1 MTDLARYFQ
10 STTRQAVMT
19 PLSVANTGGAA
30 IGQAV
35 MGLGETIDGIAQR
48 DEQFWVQKA
57 MSDIDNDARGIW
69 ENATTS
75 AGDGAANFETSY
87 LQQIDQRYEAAR
99 MTAPSPRALRMF
111 ESQALNHRGQQQAAA
126 QGFATQEKYEYRRDS
141 IMQEADN
148 LAQELYRFPSVPN
161 HSPVGALVPPGLPAG
176 SMPDKAA
183 GYYSSGGTT
192 LPGMEAAPMAANLD
206 QWQSSYYSPK
216 DFADGVNMADR
227 SGPVMVSKRV
237 VSSLDWVTDQFGQGK
252 LQINSGYR
260 TPASNQARAESG
272 PEGPHTHGESLDVQ
286 VRDLPQSE
294 KNRLYS
300 LFKAAGANA
309 FGFGEGV
316 LHVEWR
322 EGQGNGR
329 NGDHEWTYGGAA
341 KYDQMT
347 IAGPGLVGGTA
358 DTPAAS
364 RAINQYPYLPVV
376 SLTARNET
384 GTTDLATASLN
395 IAQEANGTVSFGA
408 LGLNTEGMLPAFV
421 AANGAKF
428 GLTAPAGSPEF
439 ANQWQA
445 AVQNDP
451 EGMVRAQIEF
461 HENSVV
467 KPAQRQIVSAGA
479 VAVANDPRVVAF
491 ASDLIIQYGQGGAEK
506 HIKAGAGA
514 QDATTFI
521 NAVTESTKR
530 TLDTDF
536 ATALGADPSTRPGLM
551 NRIDARARDSMGLT
565 VSTQAN
571 GNVPKW
577 DGPVPNIEDSPGY
590 ADRMARITAMI
601 DTIPGTPNQ
610 RRDLEQQ
617 MRGQVTK
624 AWLSRVAELNPP
636 AAMAALMSGRY
647 DNDLEVADQ
656 ATLMGGAS
664 NAYRAMES
672 EIREAQKALI
682 SNLKI
687 EAQATLADEIVS
699 VTRTGKSLGAL
710 SDAHMAVLTDA
721 EKEDLSL
728 ARFQYDT
735 TKQIAAARN
744 DELPGLL
751 EALRPDGDGFAAEQV
766 RYDYA
771 QEAVAA
777 HLKAQAA
784 DPATYTLQTY
794 PQLAQRWQAAM
805 TSRDPAAIEAN
816 IRAMAATQNAI
827 GIKNPQLLPT
837 ELAQIA
843 ADGFN
848 NAELPEQ
855 QRIQSLVET
864 VLATKDP
871 THQRLIFDQL
881 VKSGV
886 PPEAEAGF
894 EAHQRGDTG
903 AARRLFQAVML
914 DPSKLPGKLSNTDT
928 EIQEEISARL
938 MDQGQVGDLYYGLTA
953 GDAMN
958 YQAAQRDADL
968 IKKAVQ
974 LRLVAGDDL
983 GTAVDKVGRDMFG
996 DVEAISGYYGVNTQ
1010 ILIPKGTDP
1019 LPILDGLA
1027 ALNVDVRAALEFKPA
1042 TAAAPP
1048 APAMPANTVEPGN
1061 INLDAR
1067 PVVRNADGSISTER
1081 SFSFEEDGVEILIP
1095 TVFGGAV
1102 HSEDE
1107 AVAHYRETGEHLG
1120 KFSTPAAAEAYAET
1134 LHKRQDA
1141 FYNRPDA
1148 SAVAVTGA
1156 VLANYTDL
1164 VLSEG
1169 YYRNSGDGYVF
1180 IDPFVGQ
1187 AVSGPNG
1194 KPLVF
1199 TEDQVMTA
1207 SRRYRADSVEAAAR
1221 APDWDSLTMQERQA
1235 LENTPEAPIAV
1246 EGNP

>member
-19 PLSVANTGGAA
+19 PLSVANTGGAQ
-30 IGQAV
+30 IGQAI

-48 DEQFWVQKA
+48 DEAFWVQKA

-69 ENATTS
+69 DSSINS
-75 AGDGAANFETSY
+75 AGDGAIDFEKNY
-87 LQQIDQRYEAAR
+87 MGALDQRYEAAR
-99 MTAPSPRALRMF
+99 MTAPSPRALRLF
-111 ESQALNHRGQQQAAA
+111 ESQVLTHRGQQAAAA
-126 QGFATQEKYEYRRDS
+126 QGFATQEKYEYRRDT
-141 IMQEADN
+141 IMQDADN
-148 LAQELYRFPSVPN
+148 LAQELYRYPSVPN
-161 HSPVGALVPPGLPAG
+161 YSPVGGLVPPGLPAG

-183 GYYSSGGTT
+183 GYYSSGGTA
-192 LPGMEAAPMAANLD
+192 LPGMEATPMPANLD

-216 DFADGVNMADR
+216 DFADGANMADR
-227 SGPVMVSKRV
+227 SGPVMVSKRTV
-237 VSSLDWVTDQFGQGK
+237 AALDWVTDQFGMGK

-260 TPASNQARAESG
+260 SPASNVARASSG
-272 PEGPHTHGESLDVQ
+272 PEGPHTHGEALDVQ

-322 EGQGNGR
+322 EGQGSGR
-329 NGDHEWTYGGAA
+329 NGDFEWTYGGSG
-341 KYDQMT
+341 KYDLMT
-347 IAGPGLVGGTA
+347 IAGPGLIGGA
-358 DTPAAS
+358 PESPASS

-395 IAQEANGTVSFGA
+395 VAQEADGTVSFGA
-408 LGLNTEGMLPAFV
+408 LGLNSGGMLPAFI

-439 ANQWQA
+439 AQQWQT
-445 AVQNDP
+445 AVQTDP

-461 HENSVV
+461 HETNVV
-467 KPAQRQIVSAGA
+467 KPAQRQIVAAGA

-491 ASDLIIQYGQGGAEK
+491 ASDLIVQYGEGGAEK

-514 QDATTFI
+514 QDAVTFI

-530 TLDTDF
+530 TIDGDF
-536 ATALGADPSTRPGLM
+536 ATALGADPSIKPGLL

-565 VSTQAN
+565 VSTVATS
-571 GNVPKW
+571 NVPRW

-590 ADRMARITAMI
+590 TDRMARIDAMI

-610 RRDLEQQ
+610 RRDLKAQ
-617 MRGQVTK
+617 MHGQVTR

-664 NAYRAMES
+664 NAYRAMET

-682 SNLKI
+682 ANLKI
-687 EAQATLADEIVS
+687 EAQSALADEVVS
-699 VTRTGKSLGAL
+699 VSRTGNSLGQL

-721 EKEDLSL
+721 EKEQLSL
-728 ARFQYDT
+728 ARFQHDT

-744 DELPGLL
+744 EELPGLL
-751 EALRPDGDGFAAEQV
+751 EALRPEGDNFAAEQV
-766 RYDYA
+766 RYDFA
-771 QEAVAA
+771 QQAIAD

-794 PQLAQRWQAAM
+794 PQLAERWQRAM
-805 TSRDPAAIEAN
+805 TSRDPAMIEAS
-816 IRAMAATQNAI
+816 IRSMAATQAAI
-827 GIKNPQLLPT
+827 GIRNPQLLPT
-837 ELAQIA
+837 ELAQIS
-843 ADGFN
+843 ADAFN

-855 QRIQSLVET
+855 QRMQALVET

-871 THQRLIFDQL
+871 AHQRLIFDQL
-881 VKSGV
+881 VRAGI

-914 DPSKLPGKLSNTDT
+914 DPNKLPGKLPNTDA
-928 EIQEEISARL
+928 EIQEEISYRL
-938 MDQGQVGDLYYGLTA
+938 MDQGKIGDLYYGLTA

-958 YQAAQRDADL
+958 YQSAQRDADL

-974 LRLVAGDDL
+974 LRLIAGDDL

-996 DVEAISGYYGVNTQ
+996 DVVTVGGNWDVNAQ
-1010 ILIPKGTDP
+1010 ILLPSDEDP
-1019 LPILDGLA
+1019 GPVLAGLG
-1027 ALNVDVRAALEFKPA
+1027 ALKTEVREALEFKLPD
-1042 TAAAPP
+1042 AP
-1048 APAMPANTVEPGN
+1048 TQ
-1061 INLDAR
+1061 
-1067 PVVRNADGSISTER
+1067 DGSRAIT
-1081 SFSFEEDGVEILIP
+1081 
-1095 TVFGGAV
+1095 
-1102 HSEDE
+1102 
-1107 AVAHYRETGEHLG
+1107 
-1120 KFSTPAAAEAYAET
+1120 
-1134 LHKRQDA
+1134 
-1141 FYNRPDA
+1141 
-1148 SAVAVTGA
+1148 SAV
-1156 VLANYTDL
+1156 LSNYTDL
-1164 VLSEG
+1164 VMAEG
-1169 YYRNSGDGYVF
+1169 YFRNSGGGYVF
-1180 IDPFVGQ
+1180 IDPYVGQ
-1187 AVSGPNG
+1187 AVAGADG

-1199 TEDQVMTA
+1199 TEDQVITA
-1207 SRRYRADSVEAAAR
+1207 SKRSRDDAAEAAAR

-1235 LENTPEAPIAV
+1235 LENAPEDPLPGTI
-1246 EGNP
+1246 GGSF